1 MPMMKHTQRFTSE
14 PSTLS
19 PGVHPG
25 FLVAITE
32 EATDPTWDMYKSSPH
47 HWRWHF
53 AVGHTAETL
62 TTVVPELVTA
72 ISSQIFSGGK
82 NPSKSYQ
89 WHVALLGREIP
100 IGEEVDLDPLMPF
113 PCQVGIAR
121 SKNGQSVEWA
131 MVDALYAW
139 EAGHA
144 LLTPELRAKLALWW
158 TMKQAGEPSQDA
170 APAPVAAP
178 RYAQPASTTPAPAPP
193 ATPQP
198 ATAGRTAW

>member
-1 MPMMKHTQRFTSE
+1 M
-14 PSTLS
+14 
-19 PGVHPG
+19 
-25 FLVAITE
+25 
-32 EATDPTWDMYKSSPH
+32 
-47 HWRWHF
+47 HWRWSF

-89 WHVALLGREIP
+89 WHVALLGRDIP
-100 IGEEVDLDPLMPF
+100 VGEEVDLDPLMPF
-113 PCQVGIAR
+113 PCQVGVLR
-121 SKNGQSVEWA
+121 SKNGQAVEWA
-131 MVDALYAW
+131 IVDALYAW

-158 TMKQAGEPSQDA
+158 KMKQAGEPAADP

-178 RYAQPASTTPAPAPP
+178 RYAQPATTTQAPAAPAP
-193 ATPQP
+193 QP
-198 ATAGRTAW
+198 VTAGRTAW